1 MPRPPSGIG
10 SSTPLAHH
18 SVSGQFDLSKTAT
31 LKGVISRIDW
41 INPHIFVYL
50 DVSETGVKN
59 TWTLE
64 TFPPLRCGGAGLSKE
79 LIMGQVREVVTIRIL
94 PARDGSKHL
103 GYIERITYQDG
114 HFNQLGSN
122 EEEQLRRRWKATIAT
137 WPQKA
142 VGEVGF
148 ST

>member
-1 MPRPPSGIG
+1 MRLRVGAVLIFSALVGFG

-18 SVSGQFDLSKTAT
+18 SVSGQFDMSKTAT

-50 DVSETGVKN
+50 DVEENGAKT
-59 TWTLE
+59 TYMLE
-64 TFPPLRCGGAGLSKE
+64 TFPPSQMRAAGLTKE
-79 LIMGQVREVVTIRIL
+79 LLTGKLGEVVTITIL
-94 PARDGSKHL
+94 PARDGSQHI

-122 EEEQLRRRWKATIAT
+122 EAEQLRRRS
-137 WPQKA
+137 Q
-142 VGEVGF
+142 
-148 ST
+148 

>member
-1 MPRPPSGIG
+1 MRSRVGAVLMLSALVGFG

-18 SVSGQFDLSKTAT
+18 SVSGQFDMSKTAT

-50 DVSETGVKN
+50 DVEENGAKT
-59 TWTLE
+59 TYMLE
-64 TFPPLRCGGAGLSKE
+64 TFPPSQMRAAGLTKE
-79 LIMGQVREVVTIRIL
+79 LLTGKFGEVVTVSIL
-94 PARDGSKHL
+94 PARDGSQHI

-122 EEEQLRRRWKATIAT
+122 EAEQLRRRA
-137 WPQKA
+137 Q
-142 VGEVGF
+142 
-148 ST
+148 

>member
-1 MPRPPSGIG
+1 MRSRVGAVLMLSALVGLG

-18 SVSGQFDLSKTAT
+18 SVSGQFDMSKTAT

-50 DVSETGVKN
+50 DVEENGAKT
-59 TWTLE
+59 TYMLE
-64 TFPPLRCGGAGLSKE
+64 TFPPSQMRAAGLTKE
-79 LIMGQVREVVTIRIL
+79 LLTGKFGEVVTVSIL
-94 PARDGSKHL
+94 PARDGSQHI

-122 EEEQLRRRWKATIAT
+122 EAEQLRRRA
-137 WPQKA
+137 Q
-142 VGEVGF
+142 
-148 ST
+148 